1 MLYLTNIYIILTMY
15 YVVVRELP
23 DNLDVKMALAETYE
37 DLDEKEKA
45 LEMVNEGI

>member
-1 MLYLTNIYIILTMY
+1 MK
-15 YVVVRELP
+15 ELP

-45 LEMVNEGI
+45 LEIVNEGNLVVKFKLELITLMLINT

>member
-1 MLYLTNIYIILTMY
+1 MLTLNFNILQFDIL
-15 YVVVRELP
+15 VVKELP